1 MYEFTRIA
9 YSRNITQS
17 QQILMEELIE
27 ACQKLFKRCPLPMW
41 DQLYMLE
48 VISYGEL
55 QQKYKGV
62 SKQNE

>member
-1 MYEFTRIA
+1 MMYEFTRIA

-27 ACQKLFKRCPLPMW
+27 ACQKLFNRCPLPMW

-62 SKQNE
+62 IR